1 MRLSRSRK
9 LGDHSDLSRIAITLV
24 AVVDHGGVGGFN
36 EGGGGHGG
44 RHGHL
49 PGGQLEKN
57 RQISTNLYLR
67 ARFDLTI
74 FFLI

>member
-1 MRLSRSRK
+1 MRLSWSRK

-36 EGGGGHGG
+36 KGGGGHRGWY
-44 RHGHL
+44 GHL

-57 RQISTNLYLR
+57 LSNKYKSLR
-67 ARFDLTI
+67 ARFDLTSL
-74 FFLI
+74 FVF

>member
-49 PGGQLEKN
+49 PGGQLEKRSSN
-57 RQISTNLYLR
+57 KYNSLR
-67 ARFDLTI
+67 ARFDLTS
-74 FFLI
+74 FSLI

>member
-1 MRLSRSRK
+1 MGLSRSRK

-24 AVVDHGGVGGFN
+24 AVVDHGGVGSLDKR
-36 EGGGGHGG
+36 GGGHGG

-57 RQISTNLYLR
+57 SSNKYKSLR
-67 ARFDLTI
+67 GRFDLTS
-74 FFLI
+74 FLKI